1 MTLEQL
7 EYQIGEIALKNNLVN
22 AYFAGG
28 SLYELNAEV
37 INEYP
42 VIFLTP
48 AGDHTVKEN
57 TTRFSLTIYYVDRLW
72 DDDRNET
79 DICSAAI
86 ETLKNIMRQIN
97 YLDWVAY
104 VEDEPVIR
112 LFTETERMNDRVAGA
127 YMNVWV
133 EVLNASTCP
142 EFLDELG
149 RPMGN
154 YIPGNINV
162 LDAYATKAWV
172 ILQKYAD
179 KPWVLEQIAN
189 IQLSGGTTQK
199 QVLEMIAS
207 ALTEYTKTENFA
219 TINSSAITNGGDFQL
234 VERSEFDNYS
244 ALTSEEF
251 ERIIQMINDIDTS
264 GITSSITENITILS
278 ANTEVIKESLSALSA
293 YTLETIS
300 SITQDIESLSAST
313 VNLSEIITNIRNG
326 MDVVLDY
333 NVVSAMTVQERI
345 DLYNAI
351 RGYDV
356 KRKVW
361 FLVRRNNDTETQFV
375 PIFGRKSNYIDFV
388 GYSNVGMYTA
398 IYLYADGT
406 LEKKEL
412 PVYNLPAATSEVR
425 GGVKIGSGLTMVG
438 DTLFAEPGVS
448 SSVTEEITILSS
460 ITSSHT
466 EEIITLSA
474 NTSAL
479 TENMTVLSA
488 FTHESVSSITN
499 NLTTLSAVTE
509 SAVSGLPVIYDYSE
523 WRAADNTGK
532 LAMRV
537 AWTNDF
543 NSGKNVYLKAITT
556 NNATVLLKLEQLGI
570 YDQFRYA
577 SDAYVCHVS
586 INGAIVVGAG
596 EKVSITNI
604 LTSIPTASNSTKGGI
619 KVGLGLV
626 MSGEALRTQYQIW
639 TGTQSEYDALS
650 SHDSMT
656 FYVITD
662 LT

>member
-7 EYQIGEIALKNNLVN
+7 EYNIGQIALKNNLVN
-22 AYFAGG
+22 AYYAGG
-28 SLYELNAEV
+28 SLYEINAEV
-37 INEYP
+37 VNEYP
-42 VIFLTP
+42 IIFITP

-57 TTRFSLTIYYVDRLW
+57 TTRYSLTIYYADRLW

-86 ETLKNIMRQIN
+86 ETLKNLLRQIG

-104 VEDEPVIR
+104 VQEEPVIR
-112 LFTETERMNDRVAGA
+112 LFTETEKMNDRLAGA
-127 YMNVWV
+127 YMQVWV

-154 YIPGNINV
+154 YIPGNLNV

-172 ILQKYAD
+172 LMQKYAD

-189 IQLSGGTTQK
+189 IHLSGGTTQK

-234 VERSEFDNYS
+234 VERSEF
-244 ALTSEEF
+244 
-251 ERIIQMINDIDTS
+251 
-264 GITSSITENITILS
+264 
-278 ANTEVIKESLSALSA
+278 
-293 YTLETIS
+293 
-300 SITQDIESLSAST
+300 IELLNAT
-313 VNLSEIITNIRNG
+313 
-326 MDVVLDY
+326 DVVLDY

-361 FLVRRNNDTETQFV
+361 FLVRRNNDAETQFV

-398 IYLYADGT
+398 IYLYSNGFI
-406 LEKKEL
+406 EIREL
-412 PVYNLPAATSEVR
+412 PVYTLPAASSEVR

-438 DTLFAEPGVS
+438 DTLFAEVS
-448 SSVTEEITILSS
+448 SSVTENITVLSS
-460 ITSSHT
+460 VTSS
-466 EEIITLSA
+466 
-474 NTSAL
+474 L
-479 TENMTVLSA
+479 TENLSELSA

-509 SAVSGLPVIYDYSE
+509 SVVSGLSELSASTVSGFTALQDGKQDKLTAGDHIVISGATISAVLNEVYYDY
-523 WRAADNTGK
+523 ATIT
-532 LAMRV
+532 AM
-537 AWTNDF
+537 TN
-543 NSGKNVYLKAITT
+543 
-556 NNATVLLKLEQLGI
+556 
-570 YDQFRYA
+570 
-577 SDAYVCHVS
+577 SDRKDW
-586 INGAIVVGAG
+586 AG
-596 EKVSITNI
+596 EVFSAATEGKRVFIRQKNGDSYINFEYWQ
-604 LTSIPTASNSTKGGI
+604 AKGGSDFTLYI
-619 KVGLGLV
+619 YFLRTPFNFNQMYWDTHNFGYRVGRTTGIWESANFNAIPASTSRKGMVQIGNGLSV
-626 MSGEALRTQYQIW
+626 TNQGVLSTQYQVW
-639 TGTQSEYDALS
+639 VGTQAQYDALANY
-650 SHDSMT
+650 DSMT
-656 FYVITD
+656 FYVITG
-662 LT
+662 LN